1 MTKVRALAEYAS
13 NRLAEIYEERSI
25 NSMRWF
31 ILPNKEAIHVD
42 IVTSDLLV
50 IEFADN
56 EEKAKI
62 YMATTFDI
70 QLPHYIGDYA
80 TPDEL
85 FIAMMKEIEYELKT
99 S

>member
-1 MTKVRALAEYAS
+1 MRKMTKTRESVEYIV
-13 NRLAEIYEERSI
+13 NRLRKIYEERKI
-25 NSMRWF
+25 NNEDWF
-31 ILPNKEAIHVD
+31 ILPNQVAIHID
-42 IVTSDLLV
+42 IIEKNRLV

-62 YMATTFDI
+62 YMADDGQTY
-70 QLPHYIGDYA
+70 YIGDYA